1 MFMLPKMKSGT
12 VPLSGGARAG
22 RPWGGLC
29 VESDDPPR
37 LAPRPLSLRQP
48 PLQGGDF
55 SRRGYES
62 SQDSW

>member
-37 LAPRPLSLRQP
+37 LAPATAVAAPATP
-48 PLQGGDF
+48 P
-55 SRRGYES
+55 RRGLFEERL
-62 SQDSW
+62 